1 MFTHGP
7 VLACFTIGFVTE
19 SSGIRRNPR
28 ASFAKKAGHP
38 VLKEMLKLGS
48 SIVKA
53 SKPFVHRLR
62 EGMVEELDHYFRILE
77 KRLVVLTLWIFVSF
91 LSVLF
96 IGFGF
101 LFVLVDIGGVSRG
114 VACLCGGLLG
124 FIVLFLGSHFTKESR
139 ETT

>member
-1 MFTHGP
+1 
-7 VLACFTIGFVTE
+7 
-19 SSGIRRNPR
+19 
-28 ASFAKKAGHP
+28 
-38 VLKEMLKLGS
+38 
-48 SIVKA
+48 
-53 SKPFVHRLR
+53 
-62 EGMVEELDHYFRILE
+62 MVEELDHYFRILE

-139 ETT
+139 EKT